1 MTSTS
6 PRRSASEACLLPL
19 VGEAVDLGQLRC
31 VGASVDEER
40 EGPAGV
46 DGLELVRVADE
57 QHLGARGLRRS
68 R

>member
-6 PRRSASEACLLPL
+6 PRRSASDACFSHSLR
-19 VGEAVDLGQLRC
+19 EAVDLGQLGG
-31 VGASVDEER
+31 VGAPVDQER
-40 EGPAGV
+40 ERSPGV

-57 QHLGARGLRRS
+57 QHLGARGLRRC